1 MKGPSSLPAFL
12 LLSLLPAL
20 HVSAQVYGFLK
31 HAPAASFTDVDWQM
45 AEETVTEALDTRG
58 DGETLEWS
66 NPESGSS
73 GAVTVTAASPP
84 VPGKWCRQ
92 ATVRN
97 RSAKASG
104 ESTYRLCRDEEGHW
118 KVE

>member
-1 MKGPSSLPAFL
+1 MKGHPGLLATL

-20 HVSAQVYGFLK
+20 PASAQVYGFLK
-31 HAPAASFTDVDWQM
+31 YAPAAAFTDADWQM
-45 AEETVTEALDTRG
+45 AEETVTEALDRKD

-66 NPESGSS
+66 NPASGNA

-97 RSAKASG
+97 RTAKSSS
-104 ESTYRLCRDEEGHW
+104 ESTYRFCRDDEGNW
-118 KVE
+118 KAE